1 MTLPRKDNGS
11 LDWKVLI
18 IGKDWKSFAVW
29 TMLTIAILLMAYG
42 YKNDNKE
49 LLKVYENPCAYCE
62 LCKGMDLNINPK
74 LNNISIDIIQP
85 YGEKED
91 NKTGEADSS

>member
-1 MTLPRKDNGS
+1 MPLPRKTNNKI
-11 LDWKVLI
+11 DWKILI
-18 IGKDWKSFAVW
+18 IGKDWKSFLVW

-42 YKNDNKE
+42 YKYDNKE
-49 LLKVYENPCAYCE
+49 LLEVYANPCAYCE
-62 LCKGMDLNINPK
+62 LCKDMDLNSDTK

-91 NKTGEADSS
+91 NKTGEVNSS

>member
-1 MTLPRKDNGS
+1 MPLPRKENGE

-18 IGKDWKSFAVW
+18 IGKDWKTFLVW
-29 TMLTIAILLMAYG
+29 TFLTIAILLMAYG
-42 YKNDNKE
+42 YKYDNRQFIE
-49 LLKVYENPCAYCE
+49 VYSNPCAYCSD
-62 LCKGMDLNINPK
+62 CSQANLNQDYK

-91 NKTGEADSS
+91 NKTGET